1 MGGLTFEHEAIM
13 RLIAKR
19 CNRLIVIASPNF
31 LKSEAN
37 KFFVTF
43 ATALGIGK
51 CPNTLQGKAPGLVI
65 EYAKNL

>member
-1 MGGLTFEHEAIM
+1 LRDRDLVGGLTFEHEAIM

-51 CPNTLQGKAPGLVI
+51 CHDSFHRKAPDW
-65 EYAKNL
+65 E

>member
-1 MGGLTFEHEAIM
+1 
-13 RLIAKR
+13 
-19 CNRLIVIASPNF
+19 LIVIASPNF

-51 CPNTLQGKAPGLVI
+51 CHESFHRKASDW
-65 EYAKNL
+65 E